1 MSTHHESVEIELDL
15 TTISAADLEGDNNPP
30 PGKYHAR
37 IEDVQHVSDQ
47 KPYLKVRF
55 ALLAGTDPEGVGCAL
70 HERFYLSE
78 KARPRVANLVRRL
91 KLIGDDAFGGRTTVY
106 LGQAIGQQLI
116 VQVIEEEYP
125 TKDGGKGK
133 HAKLSFMGFWNLADE
148 RVKDVPRDAS
158 AARQAS
164 TPPPPPKHPGGGKK
178 APAGD
183 DWGEI

>member
-1 MSTHHESVEIELDL
+1 MSANREPLEIELDL
-15 TTISAADLEGDNNPP
+15 SRISAADLEGDSNPP

-37 IEDVQHVSDQ
+37 IEDVQQVSDQ
-47 KPYLKVRF
+47 TSYLKVRL
-55 ALLAGTDPEGVGCAL
+55 ALLAGTNPDGVGCTL
-70 HERFYLSE
+70 YERFYLSE

-91 KLIGDDAFGGRTTVY
+91 KMIGDDAFGGSTTVD

-133 HAKLSFMGFWNLADE
+133 RAKLSFAGFWNLADE

-158 AARQAS
+158 AVRQAS
-164 TPPPPPKHPGGGKK
+164 APPPPKHPGGGGKK
-178 APAGD
+178 AAAD